1 MDYRQRAQN
10 KIENRKH
17 NTDFYLGDMGEIYD
31 QAEGKTDVPHRH
43 DYYTVLLIEQAE
55 GTHLV
60 DYKTYSFQPLQV
72 FFVSPGQVH
81 QVAANTKPDGSV
93 FTFSRDFLVANNIPE
108 SFITNINLFQAF
120 GDAPP
125 LQLDQLTFERL
136 QAIIKQMREC
146 LPMELTYRS
155 RALGALLQL
164 FLIHC
169 NNSSTINPRQLDEE
183 NAGVCIL
190 RDFKHLVEQRYSEWH
205 KVNDYAAEVHLSSK
219 YLSQTVKQFT
229 GKSAKEFIQDRLL
242 LEAKRLLL
250 HTDLTAKEIAYRIGF
265 EEPLHFSSF
274 FKKKAGISP
283 TQFRAKS

>member
-1 MDYRQRAQN
+1 MDYPQRAQN
-10 KIENRKH
+10 KIENRKP

-43 DYYTVLLIEQAE
+43 DYYTVLLIQAAE
-55 GTHLV
+55 GTHVV
-60 DYKTYSFQPLQV
+60 DYKTFPFQPLQV

-81 QVAANTKPDGSV
+81 QVAATSKPTGWV
-93 FTFSRDFLVANNIPE
+93 FTFSRDFLVENNIPE

-125 LQLDQLTFERL
+125 LQLDEATFERL
-136 QAIIKQMREC
+136 LAIIRQMKEC
-146 LPMELTYRS
+146 LPMDLTYRS

-169 NNSSTINPRQLDEE
+169 NNSSTVNPRQLDEE
-183 NAGVCIL
+183 NSGVCIL
-190 RDFKHLVEQRYSEWH
+190 RDFKHLVEQRYSKWH
-205 KVNDYAAEVHLSSK
+205 KVNDYAAEVHLSPK

-229 GKSAKEFIQDRLL
+229 GKSAKEFIQDRLV

-250 HTDLTAKEIAYRIGF
+250 HTDLTAKEVAYRIGF

-283 TQFRAKS
+283 TQFREQK